1 MIAHSYTVALDK
13 RTDEQLV
20 EILYF
25 EKNKYKHQAILE
37 VKKILVSRKISDE
50 LQKKLRRKI
59 KKRRRIYALE
69 QRKENTR
76 FGVVEFVIELIL
88 GLINAIH

>member
-25 EKNKYKHQAILE
+25 EKNKYKHQVILE